1 MAPAAARDEYPVVV
15 DVVLTRAA
23 STHLQVERTRARGD
37 TGAKRKKSVALVSSM
52 ISIAFCRRNLEVSN
66 RGVPAS
72 PSEPETPCDCAADH
86 RRAADYCAR
95 SMRKH
100 ARRRMPTTVG
110 TPFRDPKPRNSLR
123 GDE

>member
-72 PSEPETPCDCAADH
+72 PSEPETPCDCAAD
-86 RRAADYCAR
+86 YCAR